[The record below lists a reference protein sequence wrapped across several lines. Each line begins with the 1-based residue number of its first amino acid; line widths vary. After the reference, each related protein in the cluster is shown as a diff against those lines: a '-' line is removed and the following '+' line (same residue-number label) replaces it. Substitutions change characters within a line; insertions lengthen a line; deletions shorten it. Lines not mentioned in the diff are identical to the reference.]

1 MKPAR
6 PRALNA
12 GVAPREAWSWAML
25 DFANSGYTTVVLT
38 AVFSAYFVGVVAGG
52 APWAALAWTATLSV
66 SYLLVM
72 FTLPALGARAD
83 ARARKRWLLFAA
95 SLGCIVGTLV
105 LTRVGPGD
113 LWLAIVAVV
122 FSNYCYSVSDS
133 AIASFLPEL
142 AAPQALGR
150 VSGWGW
156 AMGYFGG
163 LLSLGVALAIVLA
176 GESHGEGAPVTVPRV
191 MFATAAL
198 FAIAVIPAMLWLR
211 ERAKPSTIPVVSPL
225 RTLARAWREIGQ
237 GFRQFR
243 LLLLCGASYQA
254 GISVV
259 ITLAAVYAE
268 QVMGFTM
275 TQTITLIFAVNIA
288 GAFGALVFGSV
299 QDRIGH
305 RPALAL
311 TLVGWL
317 FTAVTA
323 FLAVDVRV
331 FWVAACLAGLCMGT
345 SQSAGRAMVGALAP
359 SDRLASF
366 YALWTFAMQ
375 LAAAAGP
382 LAYGLV
388 TWLTSGNQRL
398 AMLLTGLFFIA
409 ALGVLSRI
417 RFSQGEQERKA
428 AEAHAV

>member
-1 MKPAR
+1 
-6 PRALNA
+6 
-12 GVAPREAWSWAML
+12 ML

>member
-1 MKPAR
+1 
-6 PRALNA
+6 
-12 GVAPREAWSWAML
+12 ML

-83 ARARKRWLLFAA
+83 ARARKRSLLFAA

>member
-83 ARARKRWLLFAA
+83 ARARKRSLLFAA

-163 LLSLGVALAIVLA
+163 LLSLGVALAIVLVA
-176 GESHGEGAPVTVPRV
+176 LSNFFFGTGENVIAAFLPELAEGE
-191 MFATAAL
+191 
-198 FAIAVIPAMLWLR
+198 AIGKISGWGWSLGYLGGLVSLSDRRLR
-211 ERAKPSTIPVVSPL
+211 LA
-225 RTLARAWREIGQ
+225 LARRREK
-237 GFRQFR
+237 
-243 LLLLCGASYQA
+243 
-254 GISVV
+254 
-259 ITLAAVYAE
+259 
-268 QVMGFTM
+268 
-275 TQTITLIFAVNIA
+275 
-288 GAFGALVFGSV
+288 
-299 QDRIGH
+299 
-305 RPALAL
+305 P
-311 TLVGWL
+311 
-317 FTAVTA
+317 
-323 FLAVDVRV
+323 
-331 FWVAACLAGLCMGT
+331 
-345 SQSAGRAMVGALAP
+345 
-359 SDRLASF
+359 
-366 YALWTFAMQ
+366 
-375 LAAAAGP
+375 LAAAA
-382 LAYGLV
+382 
-388 TWLTSGNQRL
+388 
-398 AMLLTGLFFIA
+398 
-409 ALGVLSRI
+409 
-417 RFSQGEQERKA
+417 
-428 AEAHAV
+428 

>member
-1 MKPAR
+1 
-6 PRALNA
+6 
-12 GVAPREAWSWAML
+12 ML

-83 ARARKRWLLFAA
+83 ARARKRSLLFAA

-176 GESHGEGAPVTVPRV
+176 GESHGEGAPATVPRV

-198 FAIAVIPAMLWLR
+198 FAVAVIPAMLWLR

-375 LAAAAGP
+375 LAAAVGP

-417 RFSQGEQERKA
+417 RFSLGEQERKA
-428 AEAHAV
+428 AEAHSV